1 MGNHCMFIKAE
12 GEETRLVFL
21 RCSLCMVCEKTM
33 RIGQERRQVNSWEV
47 NIGVQERENDGMY

>member
-1 MGNHCMFIKAE
+1 MFIKAE
-12 GEETRLVFL
+12 GEENRLVFL
-21 RCSLCMVCEKTM
+21 RCSLRMVCEKTM